1 MKILIMIKFDGSF
14 LSTRWGNFPEKPFK
28 TLPKSWE
35 RGCKLKLY
43 EQSLKCF
50 ENQNLLSCKL
60 GLEEIYQIKAN
71 AVNIWHKILRKI
83 VLIRVKFVYW

>member
-35 RGCKLKLY
+35 GVAIKVIWAKFEMFWKSKSFKL
-43 EQSLKCF
+43 
-50 ENQNLLSCKL
+50 
-60 GLEEIYQIKAN
+60 
-71 AVNIWHKILRKI
+71 
-83 VLIRVKFVYW
+83 